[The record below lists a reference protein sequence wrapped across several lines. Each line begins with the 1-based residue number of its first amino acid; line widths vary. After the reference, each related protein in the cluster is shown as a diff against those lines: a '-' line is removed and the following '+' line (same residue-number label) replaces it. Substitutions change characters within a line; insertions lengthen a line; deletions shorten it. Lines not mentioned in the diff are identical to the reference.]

1 MNVRY
6 VAEGLRELSDIRAEM
21 PGASEEKIKVQG
33 NAPEDGCM
41 QQMEIEEIVEQIIK
55 RLRSM

>member
-1 MNVRY
+1 MWQRDC
-6 VAEGLRELSDIRAEM
+6 GELSDIRAEM

>member
-1 MNVRY
+1 MRGG
-6 VAEGLRELSDIRAEM
+6 AEEIV
-21 PGASEEKIKVQG
+21 KVQG
-33 NAPEDGCM
+33 NAKEDGCM